1 MDHIEPKKVYPSL
14 YTASVEA
21 IIQLWVEFQ
30 IKYYCS
36 FAVRNLTFISCRLIR
51 FHNTFKTPKKP
62 LLSKLQQKSFSMASK
77 RGQKRPKT
85 KVTKM
90 SQFWNLI
97 INVICEDCKNAKII
111 KRFLLGE
118 ALLTLKFSFYT
129 TVGSMLFWLT
139 LHHDLFWGQI
149 EFGQLTL
156 GLNISKRVWTMPF

>member
-1 MDHIEPKKVYPSL
+1 MSQKKVYPSL
-14 YTASVEA
+14 NTASVEA

-36 FAVRNLTFISCRLIR
+36 FAVRNSTFISCRLTR
-51 FHNTFKTPKKP
+51 FYYTFKTPKKP

-97 INVICEDCKNAKII
+97 INIICEDCKNAKII
-111 KRFLLGE
+111 KRFQLGE
-118 ALLTLKFSFYT
+118 AVLTLKFSFYT
-129 TVGSMLFWLT
+129 TLGSILFWLT
-139 LHHDLFWGQI
+139 LHHDLYWGHI
-149 EFGQLTL
+149 GLGQ
-156 GLNISKRVWTMPF
+156 